1 MTQAD
6 AGRGIR
12 QRHRPPDAGTITNL
26 TTCVIQHEDGCTGR
40 RGRQLLRR
48 GVCEVAKLWKSHVTS
63 EATAS
68 GVNVR
73 APMEM
78 ATGNLSD
85 ASIAG
90 VSVGKQPLA
99 IFHIL
104 SIDYQGS
111 CESPLE

>member
-1 MTQAD
+1 MVVQVAEVD
-6 AGRGIR
+6 SCYGEASVKSQSCG
-12 QRHRPPDAGTITNL
+12 NL
-26 TTCVIQHEDGCTGR
+26 M
-40 RGRQLLRR
+40 
-48 GVCEVAKLWKSHVTS
+48 TS